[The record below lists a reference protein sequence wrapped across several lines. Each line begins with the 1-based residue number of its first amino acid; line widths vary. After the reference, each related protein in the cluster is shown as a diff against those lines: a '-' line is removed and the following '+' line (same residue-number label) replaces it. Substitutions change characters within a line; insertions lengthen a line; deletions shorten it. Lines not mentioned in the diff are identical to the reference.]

1 MDVIIDASCVMSV
14 LLGEDE
20 SAEVREKMRG
30 KRLVSAACLPY
41 EVGNSITAAVKRHRV
56 SAEVADEMYREFQK
70 LPVRLIDTDI
80 EKAVR
85 IAAEENHYAY
95 DAYYIACALDKGFPL
110 YTFDDGMLEI
120 AKKRGVKC
128 L

>member
-1 MDVIIDASCVMSV
+1 M
-14 LLGEDE
+14 
-20 SAEVREKMRG
+20 
-30 KRLVSAACLPY
+30 
-41 EVGNSITAAVKRHRV
+41 
-56 SAEVADEMYREFQK
+56 EVAGEIYREFQK
-70 LPVRLIDTDI
+70 LPVRLIDPDI

-110 YTFDDGMLEI
+110 YTFDGGMVEI
-120 AKKRGVKC
+120 AEKRGVKC